1 MDSKKMPKMPKNAEL
16 FSCEMCNFN
25 CSKLSNYKLLKENF
39 ECENY
44 VKMNLN
50 KYVRSVIAQFRAG
63 SLPIEIELGRYQRI
77 PRENRI
83 CKQCKMNCVESELH
97 FLFHCDKH
105 SVLRSDLIQ
114 KLYTICSVD
123 STEIE
128 KLKYLLTHD
137 QLISKTGHFIINALK
152 NRI

>member
-1 MDSKKMPKMPKNAEL
+1 M
-16 FSCEMCNFN
+16 
-25 CSKLSNYKLLKENF
+25 KENF

-44 VKMNLN
+44 VNMNLN

-83 CKQCKMNCVESELH
+83 CKQCQNNCVESELH

-105 SVLRSDLIQ
+105 SLIALRSYQ
-114 KLYTICSVD
+114 KLHSLCPVD
-123 STEIE
+123 SNEIE
-128 KLKYLLTHD
+128 KVKYLLMHD
-137 QLISKTGHFIINALK
+137 QLIYKTGQFIINALK
-152 NRI
+152 NRN